1 MEAHWLKHCLS
12 FWLFGWEEK
21 NLFQINAVLLNILSH
36 KNAEQLF
43 SSLIIRNVSWATN
56 RHIRIIWHWRLD
68 QWLLKIQLCHHRNH
82 LHLKIYILLVYIP
95 SLFDRCLTAPI
106 WLFCRLCQTGR
117 GLRWIC
123 RLICCAQH
131 LVQSCF
137 AGRFLVFSLSGL
149 DLDDLPAVWHI
160 THNALMWPP
169 SDGGWHLKST
179 FPPLIRHVLSLS
191 RSGKIHHITFPDP
204 PFLSANTRPADR
216 AICCQY

>member
-1 MEAHWLKHCLS
+1 M
-12 FWLFGWEEK
+12 
-21 NLFQINAVLLNILSH
+21 
-36 KNAEQLF
+36 
-43 SSLIIRNVSWATN
+43 
-56 RHIRIIWHWRLD
+56 
-68 QWLLKIQLCHHRNH
+68 
-82 LHLKIYILLVYIP
+82 
-95 SLFDRCLTAPI
+95 FDRCLTAPI

-191 RSGKIHHITFPDP
+191 RSGKIHHITFPDHP
-204 PFLSANTRPADR
+204 PFCLLTLVRQTGRYAANTNASIDGCLCACDCDWSDIYSCPCNLHHHFLSIGFHSKSMTTSVNMPLSVSLVIYTRIILCVKHHILQVLAKR
-216 AICCQY
+216 VIKGYICS